1 MTKQNF
7 IIKIK
12 TLKCGCE
19 KISEI
24 RYNLKFSGETKRD
37 LHDPNFSTEES
48 YQLSMDKCSL

>member
-12 TLKCGCE
+12 MLKSGSG

-37 LHDPNFSTEES
+37 LHDSNFSTEES